1 MDRDQNHTH
10 TITFSQQITYT
21 HHVRPLWSVILPM
34 FLFVIFYTS
43 VFANTYSYSLIQHAH
58 LLWNSLPL
66 STLFLSLSRSV
77 IFHHNQ
83 TFALFWYTFKELF
96 YWTPFCFHFHLFIIP
111 FVLNWKHSHDYSFTY
126 IWQDML
132 CVSFLLCLSL
142 ALKTKITTRLNV
154 LYYYLYS

>member
-1 MDRDQNHTH
+1 MDWLLWIETKITRTQLHFRNKSHTH
-10 TITFSQQITYT
+10 TMSDHYD
-21 HHVRPLWSVILPM
+21 LWSCQC
-34 FLFVIFYTS
+34 FYLSYFTHQCLQTLTRIHWY
-43 VFANTYSYSLIQHAH
+43 NTHTCYEIRSLY
-58 LLWNSLPL
+58 LLY
-66 STLFLSLSRSV
+66 FSLSRSV

-132 CVSFLLCLSL
+132 CVSFLLSLSQ
-142 ALKTKITTRLNV
+142 N
-154 LYYYLYS
+154 

>member
-43 VFANTYSYSLIQHAH
+43 VFANIYSYSLIQHAH

-66 STLFLSLSRSV
+66 STLFLSLAPLFFTITKHLLCFGTLLRNFFIELRFV
-77 IFHHNQ
+77 FIFIC
-83 TFALFWYTFKELF
+83 LL
-96 YWTPFCFHFHLFIIP
+96 IP

-142 ALKTKITTRLNV
+142 ALKTNITTRLNV